1 MGLYKILDVNVQSDI
16 SLSEIKIRENIAPH
30 YKIIELKKSPLTKEF
45 EIYNRIY
52 IKRKRWLSFSK
63 YGENYGL
70 RFHNFVDF
78 CIEHK
83 NCEIYYYKKT
93 RTNINTLRYLICD
106 QVIPLALSLSNKF
119 IFHAS
124 AAQIGSCAICFQA
137 PSGSGKST
145 IAAYFVK
152 KKHKVL
158 TDDSLLLKYLDNNLY
173 AYPNYPAIRL
183 WPETIKKVFDI
194 KIKTKPVSQFNTK
207 EQFSETIKLSNKPLI
222 LKSIYF
228 IHNSNYTNIELLS
241 PTEAFPLLMNNI
253 FRLET
258 NNKRLNT
265 MYFSFINK
273 ILNNAKLYK
282 LNYEKKYETLEK
294 VYNLVIDRTLN

>member
-1 MGLYKILDVNVQSDI
+1 MSLYKIFDINLQSEI
-16 SLSEIKIRENIAPH
+16 ALTEIKIRENIAAN

-63 YGENYGL
+63 YGNNYGL

-78 CIEHK
+78 CIDHK
-83 NCEIYYYKKT
+83 NCEIYYYKKN

-124 AAQIGSCAICFQA
+124 AAQIGNYSICFQA

-145 IAAYFVK
+145 IAAYFIK
-152 KKHKVL
+152 KKHKLL
-158 TDDSLLLKYLDNNLY
+158 TDDSLLLKHLHNNVY
-173 AYPNYPAIRL
+173 AYPNCPVIRL
-183 WPETIKKVFDI
+183 WPETIKKVFDN
-194 KIKTKPVSQFNTK
+194 KIETNPVSQFNNK
-207 EQFSETIKLSNKPLI
+207 EEFSETIKLSNKPLI

-241 PTEAFPLLMNNI
+241 PTEAFSLLMDNI

-265 MYFSFINK
+265 IHFSFIN
-273 ILNNAKLYK
+273 IIISNVELYK
-282 LNYEKKYETLEK
+282 L
-294 VYNLVIDRTLN
+294 I